1 MSGPI
6 GLHGGGEFLA
16 GDEAFI
22 DALLRTA
29 VGAASAR
36 PERDH
41 AGVAG
46 PMRVAVVP
54 TAAARQRP
62 VLAASHGVAAFES
75 AGSRLG
81 VGVEADG
88 ALVVDRR
95 SADDPALVERLAAAD
110 LIYLPGGDPDLIPVV
125 LAGTASWR
133 SILAAHERGAVV
145 AGASAGAMGLA
156 GRTWTPLGFRSGLDL
171 VRGLIVVPHFARFDA
186 RDWQA
191 TIAALDAAGLG
202 RLGLDERTGVIS
214 CDGTWQ
220 VVGEGRAHWFP
231 VRGEPIVAGHG
242 GTLPLPA

>member
-1 MSGPI
+1 MSGSI

-16 GDEAFI
+16 GDEAFV
-22 DALLRTA
+22 DAILSTA
-29 VGAASAR
+29 
-36 PERDH
+36 
-41 AGVAG
+41 AGKVLPAG
-46 PMRVAVVP
+46 RRIRVVVVP

-62 VLAASHGVAAFES
+62 ELAARHGVAAFER

-81 VGVEADG
+81 VPVDADT

-95 SADDPALVERLAAAD
+95 SAEDPALAERLGGAD
-110 LIYLPGGDPDLIPVV
+110 LVYLPGGDPDLIPVV
-125 LAGTASWR
+125 LAGTVAWR
-133 SILAAHERGAVV
+133 SILAAHTRGALL

-156 GRTWTPLGFRSGLDL
+156 GRTWTPFGFRPGLDL
-171 VRGLIVVPHFARFDA
+171 VRGLIVVPHFARVDL

-214 CDGTWQ
+214 SNGTWR

-231 VRGEPIVAGHG
+231 VHGEPIVARDG